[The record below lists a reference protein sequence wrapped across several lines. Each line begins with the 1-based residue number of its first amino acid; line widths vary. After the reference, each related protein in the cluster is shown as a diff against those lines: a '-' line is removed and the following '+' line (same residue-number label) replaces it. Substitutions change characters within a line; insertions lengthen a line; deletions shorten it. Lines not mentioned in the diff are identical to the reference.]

1 MGISVKRSAVTA
13 GEVLRGAARSRVYF
27 MTGISNKEEEEE
39 EKTRAISLIPAHGCE
54 TLTCFVWMRSFPTRR
69 VVVVVV
75 VVGDALLYSSALLV

>member
-1 MGISVKRSAVTA
+1 
-13 GEVLRGAARSRVYF
+13 

-54 TLTCFVWMRSFPTRR
+54 TLTCFVWMRSFPTQR
-69 VVVVVV
+69 VVVVV

>member
-1 MGISVKRSAVTA
+1 
-13 GEVLRGAARSRVYF
+13 

-75 VVGDALLYSSALLV
+75 GDALLYSSALLV

>member
-1 MGISVKRSAVTA
+1 
-13 GEVLRGAARSRVYF
+13 

-54 TLTCFVWMRSFPTRR
+54 TLTCFVWMWSFPTRR
-69 VVVVVV
+69 VVVVV